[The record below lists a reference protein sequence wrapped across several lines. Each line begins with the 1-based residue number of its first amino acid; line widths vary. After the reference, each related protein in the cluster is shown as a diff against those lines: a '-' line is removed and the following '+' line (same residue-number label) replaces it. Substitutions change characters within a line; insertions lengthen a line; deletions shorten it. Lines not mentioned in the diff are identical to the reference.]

1 MDSIDKVRWQGMKCL
16 YFAFWLLILGLIQPG
31 SNHAEVVDRIVAL
44 VNNDIIL
51 QSDLEKALQPLRQSM
66 KRQGL
71 SEAQQGIYLAD
82 QKRVVLDQLVNEK
95 LTDEQVERLNIAVGE
110 AEISETIERIKA
122 VNRMSDEQLRHMLEM
137 DGLTYEKYREEIKGQ
152 LLRQKL
158 VNWEV
163 RSKIVITE
171 ADVKAYYE
179 KNSDRYQGKTQYHL
193 RHILLKI
200 DRDAAQSER
209 QRAMQLMQQIHE
221 RLRAGESFSQLA
233 VVYSQASSAEKGGDL
248 GIFESRLLAQPIR
261 EALEELEKGQYT
273 KILDTEFGLQIFYV
287 EDVIH
292 TGGKPLDE
300 VRKEI
305 EEKLYTDVVNQK
317 FQGWLKQLRQQAHIE
332 VLE

>member
-1 MDSIDKVRWQGMKCL
+1 
-16 YFAFWLLILGLIQPG
+16 
-31 SNHAEVVDRIVAL
+31 
-44 VNNDIIL
+44 
-51 QSDLEKALQPLRQSM
+51 
-66 KRQGL
+66 
-71 SEAQQGIYLAD
+71 
-82 QKRVVLDQLVNEK
+82 
-95 LTDEQVERLNIAVGE
+95 
-110 AEISETIERIKA
+110 
-122 VNRMSDEQLRHMLEM
+122 MSDEQLRHMLEM

-248 GIFESRLLAQPIR
+248 GIFESRLLAQPIK
-261 EALEELEKGQYT
+261 EALEGLEKGQYT